1 MKSLLLKPLV
11 FLRLVDA
18 HDGSLSLTNVAM
30 YVALTKLAVAPQ
42 AGVTEVATLLLALL
56 SYSAKKVINRKAV
69 AAPAVEDIKA
79 QVASLETKVAA
90 AMMSGKVPR
99 R

>member
-1 MKSLLLKPLV
+1 MKTLLLKPLV
-11 FLRLVDA
+11 FMRLVDA

-30 YVALTKLAVAPQ
+30 YVALTKLAIAPQ

-56 SYSAKKVINRKAV
+56 SYSAKKVINRKSGSGTAV
-69 AAPAVEDIKA
+69 DEVKA